1 MNEGVDKKTRELE
14 AMKNLMAWL
23 SYGQTTIWD
32 GRTRGDGVA
41 LLKSAAQ
48 QNLLKVDVVYF
59 PDFEQNK
66 SGNIFYQNTYTTKI
80 D

>member
-23 SYGQTTIWD
+23 SYGQTTICD
-32 GRTRGDGVA
+32 GRTMGDGVA

-59 PDFEQNK
+59 PDFKQNK
-66 SGNIFYQNTYTTKI
+66 QKWEHFLPEHIHY
-80 D
+80 